1 MRVRTEDPHGTWPLA
16 GTLPWLVYRNE
27 KQSDEFK
34 QKVSVEDLCRGLP
47 SEIAAFMN
55 MCRNM
60 PHRCLQHAPCVGHVA
75 CSMQHAPHMHEHVSR
90 DAHSHG
96 TGTTRYTRVG
106 SMVRLRGSTEAVPRG
121 RRPGNLTRGLEMTRA
136 AWHVADRR

>member
-1 MRVRTEDPHGTWPLA
+1 MRVRMEDRMEDPHGTGPLA

-60 PHRCLQHAPCVGHVA
+60 PHRCLQHATCVGHVA
-75 CSMQHAPHMHEHVSR
+75 WSMQHAPHMHEHVSR
-90 DAHSHG
+90 DAPRARSRSPAW
-96 TGTTRYTRVG
+96 GTTRYTRTG
-106 SMVRLRGSTEAVPRG
+106 RWFDSAAA
-121 RRPGNLTRGLEMTRA
+121 RRPSHEAGGLTT
-136 AWHVADRR
+136 